1 MPFFIELFTYNMF
14 VFSSNC
20 EISTHTDLSPI
31 EHTYRDNIP
40 LRLEEAKNFLVHEC
54 YTVLRSLE
62 EIG

>member
-1 MPFFIELFTYNMF
+1 MF

-54 YTVLRSLE
+54 
-62 EIG
+62 